1 MFNLNPIDETRIL
14 CSLADLVIKTA
25 NESYNLSFGWSEI
38 VECWTR
44 TEIFRELK
52 KEGIITE
59 EKAVEHFAWIA
70 KIRSEHAQEI
80 ESTIW

>member
-1 MFNLNPIDETRIL
+1 MMNPIDETRIL

-44 TEIFRELK
+44 TEIFQELK
-52 KEGIITE
+52 KEGITTE
-59 EKAVEHFAWIA
+59 EKALEHFAWIA
-70 KIRSEHAQEI
+70 EIRSEHASEI